1 MEKATR
7 TVYASKL
14 QTAMLLGLPYVV
26 DENST
31 LNERFSVEAD
41 AVLADDV
48 YPRMK
53 YMAYGNGGHKVVVGA
68 DNTAYTTA
76 LQHAPSDAAPFKPL
90 PWVLR
95 QVSADLSP
103 QERAKYA
110 MRCVQTY
117 NGDQYF
123 AYYLKRLDMANLLI
137 KMQLRTVVDG
147 VTTSVDFV
155 PGPENLVPTPTELA
169 NAGANEL
176 LAKYLTVS
184 ALLTL
189 TLTETDVQEMLNVSR
204 IIRGDENY
212 AIISE
217 LCLCSGADKVIG
229 LTDGSNFKEAIAAQ
243 VMSFVSTMHQMRY
256 TANGLVS
263 LLDVGTNEPLYV
275 VAP

>member
-14 QTAMLLGLPYVV
+14 QTAMLLGMPYVV

-31 LNERFSVEAD
+31 LNERFSVLAD
-41 AVLADDV
+41 AVLADDQ
-48 YPRMK
+48 YPRMR

-68 DNTAYTTA
+68 DSTAYTTA

-95 QVSADLSP
+95 QVSSDLTA
-103 QERAKYA
+103 QERQKYG

-117 NGDQYF
+117 NGDQYY
-123 AYYLKRLDMANLLI
+123 AYYLKRLDLANVLI
-137 KMQLRTVVDG
+137 KMQLRTVQDG

-155 PGPENLVPTPTELA
+155 PGPENLVPVPTELA
-169 NAGANEL
+169 NAGANAL

-189 TLTETDVQEMLNVSR
+189 TLTEADMQEMLNVSR

-217 LCLCSGADKVIG
+217 LALCTGADKVIG
-229 LTDGSNFKEAIAAQ
+229 MSDGSNFREVIAAQ
-243 VMSFVSTMHQMRY
+243 VASFVSTMHQVRY
-256 TANGLVS
+256 TADGLVS

-275 VAP
+275 IAP